1 MAAITLKYL
10 LLLKSRLLLKLL
22 LLRRRQRR
30 FQKCK
35 KSIWIR
41 NIYEER
47 EENGEYHHLAKEL
60 RLHDA
65 EYFFKCFRMTPVVFE
80 ELLNWLGPH
89 LQKHDTQMRKAISPS
104 ERLSVCLRYLATGNA
119 QVTIATSYRIS
130 PTVVGR
136 IINETCEAV
145 WKVLIAK
152 GFIRYPST
160 EPEWKSIAEDF
171 ARIWNFP
178 NCLGALDG
186 KHVVMQAPA
195 KSGSSF
201 FTYKKTFSIVLLAI
215 CDARYKFTLV
225 DIGDTGRQSDGSVYN
240 SSHLGYAIENNLL
253 KIPGPA

>member
-1 MAAITLKYL
+1 M
-10 LLLKSRLLLKLL
+10 
-22 LLRRRQRR
+22 LLRRCQRR
-30 FQKCK
+30 FQKYK

-47 EENGEYHHLAKEL
+47 EEKEEYHLLVKEL

-65 EYFFKCFRMTPVVFE
+65 EYFFMCFRMTPVVFE
-80 ELLNWLGPH
+80 ELLHWLGPH

-104 ERLSVCLRYLATGNA
+104 ERLSVCLRYLMTGDA
-119 QVTIATSYRIS
+119 QVTIATSYCIS

-136 IINETCEAV
+136 IINENCEAV
-145 WKVLIAK
+145 WKVLNAK

-186 KHVVMQAPA
+186 KHVVMQALA
-195 KSGSSF
+195 TSGSSF
-201 FTYKKTFSIVLLAI
+201 FNYKTHLA
-215 CDARYKFTLV
+215 
-225 DIGDTGRQSDGSVYN
+225 
-240 SSHLGYAIENNLL
+240 
-253 KIPGPA
+253 